1 LNQDSM
7 HALVNVTP
15 GAGVEFI
22 RRVVAV
28 GESTATGQAG
38 AAAPC
43 WVKLTRAG
51 NLFTAQW
58 SADGVTWAG
67 VGEDPAASTVEIPM
81 GQDVYIGLAVTSRT
95 AGTAWVCGAT
105 FSNIATTGGVSGSW
119 DTLDIGVAQAAGNLP
134 ETFYAAVKD
143 SAGSTKVV
151 LHPDPAVICTGEW
164 EEWTIPFSEFAS
176 AGVNLGA
183 VKELRLGVGNPST
196 PAAGSAGKLYIDDIR
211 LTRMASP

>member
-1 LNQDSM
+1 MTLPAAQT
-7 HALVNVTP
+7 AL
-15 GAGVEFI
+15 
-22 RRVVAV
+22 RVPA
-28 GESTATGQAG
+28 
-38 AAAPC
+38 
-43 WVKLTRAG
+43 WVKLERKG
-51 NLFTAQW
+51 
-58 SADGVTWAG
+58 SAFHAYYSVDGATWTPN
-67 VGEDPAASTVEIPM
+67 VWNPQTISMAST
-81 GQDVYIGLAVTSRT
+81 VYIGLAVTSRT